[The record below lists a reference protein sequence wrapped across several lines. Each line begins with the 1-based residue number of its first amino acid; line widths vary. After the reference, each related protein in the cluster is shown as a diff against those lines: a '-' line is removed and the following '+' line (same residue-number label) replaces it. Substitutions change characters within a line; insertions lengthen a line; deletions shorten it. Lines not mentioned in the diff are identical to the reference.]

1 MDALR
6 NANRNGLDG
15 DFFNFVPLVPVI
27 APALGARAIVNKK
40 KATKFKNQ
48 KAIDLSIKY
57 PHKLTSEE
65 QDQNI
70 AMVSREQRN
79 IVEEKNKSKGSK
91 RAKLNAELKGYDEY
105 LEDLRK
111 VRDELLANE
120 KKAYDELMK
129 AKQEEKTKVV
139 EEPKLTGEAGLRLN
153 NDPLE
158 PKPSSPQPQK
168 EGKSNTLVFVGL
180 GAIVLIGIVFLMRKK

>member
-15 DFFNFVPLVPVI
+15 EFFNFVPLI
-27 APALGARAIVNKK
+27 PAAGYVVGVSQIVKSK
-40 KATKFKNQ
+40 KAKKFQNQ
-48 KAIDLSIKY
+48 KAVDLALKY

-129 AKQEEKTKVV
+129 AKQEEKNKVE

-158 PKPSSPQPQK
+158 PRTQAPQPQK

>member
-15 DFFNFVPLVPVI
+15 EFFNFVPLI
-27 APALGARAIVNKK
+27 PAAGYVVGASQIVKSK
-40 KATKFKNQ
+40 KAKKFQNQ
-48 KAIDLSIKY
+48 KAVDLSIKY

-79 IVEEKNKSKGSK
+79 LVDEKNKSKGSK

-129 AKQEEKTKVV
+129 AKQEEKTKVE

-158 PKPSSPQPQK
+158 PKPSTPPTQK

>member
-15 DFFNFVPLVPVI
+15 EFFNFIPLVTAV
-27 APALGARAIVNKK
+27 APLIGAREIVKKK
-40 KATKFKNQ
+40 KAKNFQ
-48 KAIDLSIKY
+48 NKKAQELSIQY

-65 QDQNI
+65 QDQTI
-70 AMVSREQRN
+70 AIVSREQRN
-79 IVEEKNKSKGSK
+79 LVEQKNESKGNK

-111 VRDELLANE
+111 VRDELFAKE
-120 KKAYDELMK
+120 KEAYDQLMK
-129 AKQEEKTKVV
+129 AQQDEKTKV
-139 EEPKLTGEAGLRLN
+139 EEPKLSGDAGLT

-158 PKPSSPQPQK
+158 SRQPEPQPQK
-168 EGKSNTLVFVGL
+168 ESKSNTLIYVGL
-180 GAIVLIGIVFLMRKK
+180 GAIVLLGIVFLMRKK

>member
-15 DFFNFVPLVPVI
+15 DFFNFVPLI
-27 APALGARAIVNKK
+27 PAAGYIVGANEIVKSK
-40 KATKFKNQ
+40 KAKKFKNQ
-48 KAIDLSIKY
+48 KAIDLALKY

-79 IVEEKNKSKGSK
+79 LVEEKNKSKGSK

-158 PKPSSPQPQK
+158 PKPSIPQPQK

-180 GAIVLIGIVFLMRKK
+180 GAIVLLGIVFLMRKK

>member
-15 DFFNFVPLVPVI
+15 EFFNFVPLI
-27 APALGARAIVNKK
+27 PAAGYVVGASQIVKSK
-40 KATKFKNQ
+40 KAKKFQNQ
-48 KAIDLSIKY
+48 KAVDLSIKY

-129 AKQEEKTKVV
+129 AKQEEKTKV

-158 PKPSSPQPQK
+158 QQPSTPPTKK

>member
-6 NANRNGLDG
+6 NSNRNGLDG
-15 DFFNFVPLVPVI
+15 DFFNFVPLI
-27 APALGARAIVNKK
+27 PAAGYIVGANQIVKSK
-40 KATKFKNQ
+40 KAKKFQNQ

-79 IVEEKNKSKGSK
+79 LVEEKNKSKGSK

-120 KKAYDELMK
+120 KKAYEELMK

-139 EEPKLTGEAGLRLN
+139 EEPKLTNEAGLRLN

-158 PKPSSPQPQK
+158 PKPSTPPTQK

-180 GAIVLIGIVFLMRKK
+180 GAIVLLGIVFLMRKK

>member
-15 DFFNFVPLVPVI
+15 DFFNFVPPPLVASVV
-27 APALGARAIVNKK
+27 GVSAIK
-40 KATKFKNQ
+40 KAKARKFQNQ
-48 KAIDLSIKY
+48 KATDLSIKY
-57 PHKLTSEE
+57 PHKLTSDE
-65 QDQNI
+65 QDQII
-70 AMVSREQRN
+70 ATVSREQRN
-79 IVEEKNKSKGSK
+79 LVEEKNNSKGNK

-105 LEDLRK
+105 LTDLRN

-129 AKQEEKTKVV
+129 AKQEEKTKVE
-139 EEPKLTGEAGLRLN
+139 EEPKLGGEAGLGLK

-158 PKPSSPQPQK
+158 PKSSSSPSQK

-180 GAIVLIGIVFLMRKK
+180 GAIVLLGIVFIMRKK